1 MHIKVMKKKKGF
13 SLVETIIIFMLI
25 IVISNISLKFILNN
39 YLRSQQYY
47 TYSDVKSLSID
58 DEAYLDIL
66 NVKVKNNSEVLN
78 DIQNLNK
85 EIKEIDSSLKKY
97 ALEKVNNKYYIT
109 KTKNSSKI
117 YIGLDENRDKE
128 YLFSPSTYKTQY
140 IYGGS

>member
-1 MHIKVMKKKKGF
+1 
-13 SLVETIIIFMLI
+13 MLI

-97 ALEKVNNKYYIT
+97 A
-109 KTKNSSKI
+109 
-117 YIGLDENRDKE
+117 
-128 YLFSPSTYKTQY
+128 
-140 IYGGS
+140 